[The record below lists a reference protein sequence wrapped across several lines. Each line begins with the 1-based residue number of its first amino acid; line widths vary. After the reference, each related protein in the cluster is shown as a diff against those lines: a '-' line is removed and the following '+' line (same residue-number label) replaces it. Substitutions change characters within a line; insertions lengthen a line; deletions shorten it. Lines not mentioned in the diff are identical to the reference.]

1 MQDSILLFDQTI
13 EPRWCDFDMYNHLT
27 SSKYIDLSIEARY
40 TYFKNQI
47 HKMPGMQLVTKSV
60 QVDYKK
66 PIYFSES
73 INLKLYLLE
82 LSAVSFVLQTQ
93 FLVNNSI
100 NAIVITKLVT
110 IMDNK
115 IIKIPE
121 LFMNKLTG
129 IK

>member
-1 MQDSILLFDQTI
+1 MKQDI
-13 EPRWCDFDMYNHLT
+13 
-27 SSKYIDLSIEARY
+27 
-40 TYFKNQI
+40 YFRNEI
-47 HKMPGMQLVTKSV
+47 HKTPELQLITKSV

-82 LSAVSFVLQTQ
+82 LSSASFQLQTQ
-93 FLVNNSI
+93 FLVNNI
-100 NAIVITKLVT
+100 IKALVLTKLVT
-110 IMDNK
+110 IIDNK

-121 LFMNKLTG
+121 NFINKLNG

>member
-1 MQDSILLFDQTI
+1 MQESILLFDQAI

-40 TYFKNQI
+40 TYFRNEI
-47 HKMPGMQLVTKSV
+47 HKTPELQLITKSV

-82 LSAVSFVLQTQ
+82 LSSASFQLQTQ
-93 FLVNNSI
+93 FLVNNI
-100 NAIVITKLVT
+100 IKALVLTKLVT
-110 IMDNK
+110 IIDNK

-121 LFMNKLTG
+121 NFINKLNG